1 MRVELRLLFFPLMI
15 LALIA
20 SLACESRETKAGSP
34 IPNAA
39 AATQPPSTPS
49 PSPPD
54 SDVYVASGPI
64 VVENQ
69 LDITAQREGLV
80 AKILA
85 DTGKLVRRGELL
97 ATLDDRQ
104 LAAEHDA
111 AGAKLQSISF
121 DEKNWEARVKMEE
134 VDLSR
139 AEKMKQADLITPEQV
154 EHARF
159 QLLASQNEMQRER
172 QDYVNQQDIIR
183 SLDVE
188 LEKTRITAPFDGVVA
203 RRYVRTGQRVA
214 SGERLFWVSAVSPLR
229 VKFTLPQGFVGR
241 VRVGDAI
248 TVSSADNPQPPHP
261 AKVIQ
266 VSPVVDPS
274 SGTIEVLAELLGA
287 PGDLLPGMTATVRI
301 ENHR

>member
-1 MRVELRLLFFPLMI
+1 MRVELRLISFPLI
-15 LALIA
+15 FLVLIA
-20 SLACESRETKAGSP
+20 SLACESHETQAGSP
-34 IPNAA
+34 ITNAA
-39 AATQPPSTPS
+39 VATQPPFTPS
-49 PSPPD
+49 PAPAP
-54 SDVYVASGPI
+54 DVYVASGPI

-69 LDITAQREGLV
+69 LDITAQREGLI
-80 AKILA
+80 AKVLA

-104 LAAEHDA
+104 LGAEHDA
-111 AGAKLQSISF
+111 AVAKLQSISF
-121 DEKNWEARVKMEE
+121 DGKNWEAKVKMEE

-159 QLLASQNEMQRER
+159 QLLASQNELLRER
-172 QDYVNQQDIIR
+172 QDYLNQQDIIR
-183 SLDVE
+183 GLDVE

-203 RRYVRTGQRVA
+203 RRYVRAGQRVT
-214 SGERLFWVSAVSPLR
+214 SGERLFWVSAVYPLR
-229 VKFTLPQGFVGR
+229 VKFTLPQGFAGK
-241 VRVGDAI
+241 VRVGDSIA
-248 TVSSADNPQPPHP
+248 VSSPDNPQSRRS

-274 SGTIEVLAELLGA
+274 SGTIEVLAEMLGP
-287 PGDLLPGMTATVRI
+287 PGDLRPGMTATVRI